1 MKELWDRLT
10 ATLVSRMCLPKHHFL
25 KGAICRDICFRG
37 DSQFS
42 RALRENSSYLLTWKS
57 YEMLKNSFSYLLDKQ
72 PRFADG
78 LQSCIIFTVALPN
91 ECLVLSKV
99 ALDQFPR
106 KKQAACRI
114 TIRSGFPLPEIVDIS
129 RP

>member
-1 MKELWDRLT
+1 
-10 ATLVSRMCLPKHHFL
+10 
-25 KGAICRDICFRG
+25 
-37 DSQFS
+37 
-42 RALRENSSYLLTWKS
+42 
-57 YEMLKNSFSYLLDKQ
+57 MLKNSFSYLLDEQ

-99 ALDQFPR
+99 ALDQIPR

-114 TIRSGFPLPEIVDIS
+114 MIRNGFQS
-129 RP
+129 